1 MDTGFLILLISC
13 LSGFIYLIIGYLL
26 TFKQKADVLNGIDF
40 SKIADL
46 SAFCRYAGNSFLLS
60 GVVQI
65 LVGVLAYLAYLNLN
79 LLPFVAIYVVFA
91 TLPIVNFVRAMRKFQ
106 KSAL

>member
-26 TFKQKADVLNGIDF
+26 TFKQKAGVLNGIDF

-46 SAFCRYAGNSFLLS
+46 HAFCKYVGNSFLLS

-65 LVGVLAYLAYLNLN
+65 LIGLLAYLAYLNL
-79 LLPFVAIYVVFA
+79 LLFVAIYVVFA
-91 TLPIVNFVRAMRKFQ
+91 TLPIVNVVRAMRKFQ
-106 KSAL
+106 KSAS

>member
-13 LSGFIYLIIGYLL
+13 LSGFVYLIIGYLL

-46 SAFCRYAGNSFLLS
+46 PVFCKYVGNSFLLS
-60 GVVQI
+60 GAVQI
-65 LVGVLAYLAYLNLN
+65 LVGVLACLAYLNLM
-79 LLPFVAIYVVFA
+79 LFIAIFVLFS
-91 TLPIVNFVRAMRKFQ
+91 TLPIVNVVKAMRNFQ
-106 KSAL
+106 KSAS

>member
-1 MDTGFLILLISC
+1 MDTGFLILLIPC

-46 SAFCRYAGNSFLLS
+46 PAFCKYLGNSFLLS
-60 GVVQI
+60 GALQI
-65 LVGVLAYLAYLNLN
+65 LVGVLAYLAYLNLM
-79 LLPFVAIYVVFA
+79 LFIAIFVLFS
-91 TLPIVNFVRAMRKFQ
+91 TLPIINVVKAMRKFQ
-106 KSAL
+106 KSAS

>member
-1 MDTGFLILLISC
+1 MDTGILILLISC

-26 TFKQKADVLNGIDF
+26 TFKQKADVINGIDL

-46 SAFCRYAGNSFLLS
+46 TAFCKYVGNSFLLS

-65 LVGVLAYLAYLNLN
+65 LVGALVYLAYFN
-79 LLPFVAIYVVFA
+79 LLLFVATYVFFSV
-91 TLPIVNFVRAMRKFQ
+91 LPIVNVLRAMRRFQ
-106 KSAL
+106 NNIS

>member
-13 LSGFIYLIIGYLL
+13 LSGFIYLFIGYLL

-65 LVGVLAYLAYLNLN
+65 LVGLLAYLAYLNL
-79 LLPFVAIYVVFA
+79 LLFVAIYVVFS
-91 TLPIVNFVRAMRKFQ
+91 TLPIVNVVRAMRKFQ
-106 KSAL
+106 KSTS

>member
-13 LSGFIYLIIGYLL
+13 LSGFVYLIIGYLL

-46 SAFCRYAGNSFLLS
+46 PAFCKYVGNSFLLS
-60 GVVQI
+60 GAVQI
-65 LVGVLAYLAYLNLN
+65 LVGVLAYLAYLNLM
-79 LLPFVAIYVVFA
+79 LFIAIFVLFS
-91 TLPIVNFVRAMRKFQ
+91 TLPIVNVVKAMRKFQ
-106 KSAL
+106 KSAS

>member
-13 LSGFIYLIIGYLL
+13 LSGFVYLIIGYLL

-46 SAFCRYAGNSFLLS
+46 PAFCKYVGNSFLLS
-60 GVVQI
+60 GAAQV
-65 LVGVLAYLAYLNLN
+65 LVGALVYLTYLSLMLFIAVFVL
-79 LLPFVAIYVVFA
+79 FS
-91 TLPIVNFVRAMRKFQ
+91 TLPIVNVVKAMRKFQ

>member
-46 SAFCRYAGNSFLLS
+46 SAFCKYAGNSFLLS

-65 LVGVLAYLAYLNLN
+65 LVGLLAYLAYLNL
-79 LLPFVAIYVVFA
+79 LLFVAIYVFFSA
-91 TLPIVNFVRAMRKFQ
+91 LPIVNVVRTMRKFQ
-106 KSAL
+106 KSTS

>member
-1 MDTGFLILLISC
+1 MDTGFLILSISI

-46 SAFCRYAGNSFLLS
+46 PAFCKYVGNSFLLS

-65 LVGVLAYLAYLNLN
+65 VVGVLVYLAYLNLM
-79 LLPFVAIYVVFA
+79 LFIALFVLFSA
-91 TLPIVNFVRAMRKFQ
+91 LPIINAVKAVHKFQ
-106 KSAL
+106 KSAS

>member
-1 MDTGFLILLISC
+1 MDTDFLILLISC
-13 LSGFIYLIIGYLL
+13 LSGFIYLFIGYLL

-46 SAFCRYAGNSFLLS
+46 HAFYKYVGNSFLLF

-65 LVGVLAYLAYLNLN
+65 LIGLLAYLAYLNL
-79 LLPFVAIYVVFA
+79 LLFVAIYVVFA
-91 TLPIVNFVRAMRKFQ
+91 TLPIVNVVRAMRKFQ
-106 KSAL
+106 KNAS

>member
-13 LSGFIYLIIGYLL
+13 LSGFVDLIIGYLL

-46 SAFCRYAGNSFLLS
+46 PAFCKYVGNRFLLS
-60 GVVQI
+60 GAVQV
-65 LVGVLAYLAYLNLN
+65 LVGALVYLTYLSLMLFIAVFVL
-79 LLPFVAIYVVFA
+79 FS
-91 TLPIVNFVRAMRKFQ
+91 TLPIVNVVKAMRKFQ
-106 KSAL
+106 KSAS

>member
-46 SAFCRYAGNSFLLS
+46 PAFCKYVGNSFLLS

-65 LVGVLAYLAYLNLN
+65 VVGVLVYLAYLNLM
-79 LLPFVAIYVVFA
+79 LFIALFVLFSA
-91 TLPIVNFVRAMRKFQ
+91 LPIINAVKAVRKFQ
-106 KSAL
+106 KSAS

>member
-13 LSGFIYLIIGYLL
+13 LSGLIYLTIGYLL
-26 TFKQKADVLNGIDF
+26 TFNKKADVLNGIDF

-46 SAFCRYAGNSFLLS
+46 PAFCKYVGNSFLLS

-65 LVGVLAYLAYLNLN
+65 LIGLLAYLAYLNL
-79 LLPFVAIYVVFA
+79 LLFAAIYVVFS
-91 TLPIVNFVRAMRKFQ
+91 TLPIVNVVKAMRKFQ
-106 KSAL
+106 KSAS

>member
-1 MDTGFLILLISC
+1 MDTGFLILSISF
-13 LSGFIYLIIGYLL
+13 LSGFVYLIIGYLL

-46 SAFCRYAGNSFLLS
+46 PAFCKYVGNSFLLS

-65 LVGVLAYLAYLNLN
+65 VVGVLVYLAYLNLM
-79 LLPFVAIYVVFA
+79 LFIALFVLFSA
-91 TLPIVNFVRAMRKFQ
+91 LPIINAVKAVRKFQ
-106 KSAL
+106 KSAS

>member
-65 LVGVLAYLAYLNLN
+65 LVGLLAYLAYLNL
-79 LLPFVAIYVVFA
+79 LLFAAIYVVFA
-91 TLPIVNFVRAMRKFQ
+91 TLPIVNVVRAMRKFQ
-106 KSAL
+106 KSAS

>member
-26 TFKQKADVLNGIDF
+26 AFKQKVDVFNGIDF
-40 SKIADL
+40 SKISDL
-46 SAFCRYAGNSFLLS
+46 PVFCKYVGNSFLLS

-65 LVGVLAYLAYLNLN
+65 LLGVLVYLAYFD
-79 LLPFVAIYVVFA
+79 LLLFVAIYVLFSI
-91 TLPIVNFVRAMRKFQ
+91 LPIVNVVRAMRKFQ
-106 KSAL
+106 KSTS

>member
-46 SAFCRYAGNSFLLS
+46 PAFCKYVGNRFLLS
-60 GVVQI
+60 GAVQV
-65 LVGVLAYLAYLNLN
+65 LVGALVYLTYLSLMLFIAVFVL
-79 LLPFVAIYVVFA
+79 FS
-91 TLPIVNFVRAMRKFQ
+91 TLPIVNVVKAMRKFQ
-106 KSAL
+106 KSAS